1 MSATPAPKTRPGSVT
16 FAVWL
21 QIILVVLLAVQAV
34 AGLLYGADAQAAAEA
49 ELEAQGYSI
58 SDLPEGT
65 TFEGGGVNAI
75 GPFAFA
81 ALILVLALL
90 NGAGN
95 RVGRILTWIVQPL
108 VLICGGFLAAT
119 QFFAVSFMEAGIES
133 TNGPEDLDVQA
144 LFDAVTGA
152 YPAWTTYVG
161 YATFAFAILGSL
173 LVIILLAVPSANAY
187 FRKEEPEK
195 FIPGAPAV

>member
-1 MSATPAPKTRPGSVT
+1 MSATPPAKTRPGSVT

-21 QIILVVLLAVQAV
+21 QILLALLLVVQAV
-34 AGLLYGADAQAAAEA
+34 AGLLYGADAQSAAEA
-49 ELEAQGYSI
+49 ELAAQGYAV

-65 TFEGGGVNAI
+65 TFEGGGLNAI
-75 GPFAFA
+75 GPFVFA
-81 ALILVLALL
+81 ALILVLAFL

-119 QFFAVSFMEAGIES
+119 QFFAVSFMEAGLEA
-133 TNGPEDLDVQA
+133 TGDAEGLDVQA

-152 YPAWTTYVG
+152 YPAWTTWVG
-161 YATFAFAILGSL
+161 YATFALAILGSL

-187 FRKEEPEK
+187 FRKEEPEV
-195 FIPGAPAV
+195 FIPGAPSA